1 MEATPNTQQQDDDD
15 IVCLDASFFLNDNY
29 QLTNFTFGSQD
40 IQLFCLQS
48 ASTDFDL
55 TGQLVW
61 PGAMLLNDYL
71 SKNVEMLR
79 GCTAIELGSGVGITG
94 ILCSRFCHKVV
105 MTDHNEEVL
114 KILNKNIE
122 LHSCSDNTSPSS
134 RGLFA
139 NKLEWGN
146 SDQINDILQNH
157 PGGFDLV
164 LGADIYILMNIILN
178 LSTRFNISHSYSFPI
193 CSFFYFKWHGRKL
206 GTTMAVTP
214 WHFLTEMAGFCGIYF
229 ALEGCFCHFKN
240 HKTNVRNTKPSD
252 LISASSPTQGSK
264 EEEVIVL
271 LLLQKGFVLVKRLKS
286 AREGFVFL
294 LPDFLQHNVLPDGSS
309 HKICHQSS
317 VPMLFNTVEQLLWA
331 GEGRRCKFILAY
343 VSRTKIMDSMIII
356 EASKHQMQMKEVPG
370 TRRIVGNLEG
380 VIYEITLGFFLDLSN
395 QQGVV
400 EDT

>member
-1 MEATPNTQQQDDDD
+1 MEATPNTQQQEDDD

-71 SKNVEMLR
+71 SKNVEMLQ

-139 NKLEWGN
+139 SKLEWGN

-164 LGADIYILMNIILN
+164 LGADI
-178 LSTRFNISHSYSFPI
+178 
-193 CSFFYFKWHGRKL
+193 
-206 GTTMAVTP
+206 
-214 WHFLTEMAGFCGIYF
+214 
-229 ALEGCFCHFKN
+229 CF
-240 HKTNVRNTKPSD
+240 
-252 LISASSPTQGSK
+252 Q
-264 EEEVIVL
+264 
-271 LLLQKGFVLVKRLKS
+271 
-286 AREGFVFL
+286 
-294 LPDFLQHNVLPDGSS
+294 
-309 HKICHQSS
+309 QSS

-343 VSRTKIMDSMIII
+343 VSRTKTMDSMIII

-380 VIYEITLGFFLDLSN
+380 VIYEITLGSKH
-395 QQGVV
+395 
-400 EDT
+400 

>member
-157 PGGFDLV
+157 PGGFDLEHKTFR
-164 LGADIYILMNIILN
+164 LDFSLFTNPRKQG
-178 LSTRFNISHSYSFPI
+178 RGSYS
-193 CSFFYFKWHGRKL
+193 
-206 GTTMAVTP
+206 ATP
-214 WHFLTEMAGFCGIYF
+214 TAKRFCVGEE
-229 ALEGCFCHFKN
+229 AE
-240 HKTNVRNTKPSD
+240 
-252 LISASSPTQGSK
+252 ISQ
-264 EEEVIVL
+264 
-271 LLLQKGFVLVKRLKS
+271 R
-286 AREGFVFL
+286 
-294 LPDFLQHNVLPDGSS
+294 
-309 HKICHQSS
+309 
-317 VPMLFNTVEQLLWA
+317 
-331 GEGRRCKFILAY
+331 RRCKFILAY

-380 VIYEITLGFFLDLSN
+380 VIYEITLGSKH
-395 QQGVV
+395 
-400 EDT
+400 